1 MRKMEI
7 KKVGVVSTFKVTIY
21 LMIIPMILMFLIG
34 VLMAIVGAIARET
47 GLLVGGIIYGLIP
60 VFLLFLYGA
69 ISMLVALIYNW
80 LSGKFGGLEI
90 YVKEEDENL

>member
-34 VLMAIVGAIARET
+34 VLMAIAGAVTRET

-69 ISMLVALIYNW
+69 VSMLVALIYNW
-80 LSGKFGGLEI
+80 LAGKFGGLEI